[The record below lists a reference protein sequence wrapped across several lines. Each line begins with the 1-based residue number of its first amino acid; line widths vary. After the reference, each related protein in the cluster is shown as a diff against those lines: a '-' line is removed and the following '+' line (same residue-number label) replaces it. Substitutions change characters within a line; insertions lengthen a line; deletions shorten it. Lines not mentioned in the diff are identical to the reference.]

1 MVLAE
6 LGSKITSALRN
17 LNDVTIVDEEVITKL
32 IKELQRA
39 LLQADVNIMIVKRI
53 TTNLKKRI
61 NDERLGSGLNQRRII
76 QRAVFD
82 ELVDI
87 LDPDR
92 KPYKPKK
99 GQPNVLM
106 FVGLQGNGKTTTIA
120 KFAKYYRLKGWK
132 VCMVCADT
140 FRAGA
145 FDQAKQNATR
155 AKVPYYGS
163 YEESDPVKI
172 ARDGVALF
180 RKEKQD
186 LILVDTSGR
195 HKQEESLFE
204 EMKQLHAAIKPDDVI
219 FVMDSTIGQ
228 AAMSQAKA
236 FQSTVDVGS
245 VIITKL
251 DGHAKGGGALSAVA
265 MTGSP
270 ITFIGTGEHFDDIEH
285 FEARSFVKR
294 MLGMGDIGGLIDKF
308 RETKILEKQ
317 PELLDRFKK
326 GFFSLRDMKGQFESV
341 LKLGPLNQV
350 LSMIPG
356 LPQGMIPK
364 GSDGAKRIRKFMFM
378 MDSMTDAEL
387 DGLAQIVPGSSRAT
401 RIARGAGVLPEEV
414 GMLLTYHKQMEKM
427 VQKMGKTNL
436 MKGDQQ
442 LNQQLARNPKAVM
455 AQLAKSMDPRML
467 RQMGGAQN
475 MMKMIKEMGKADMGD
490 LQGMLGG
497 MGGGAGASSLL
508 KGLNRSRG
516 GRR

>member
-6 LGSKITSALRN
+6 LGSKITSALRS
-17 LNDVTIVDEEVITKL
+17 LNDVTIVDEEVIDAL
-32 IKELQRA
+32 IKDLQRA
-39 LLQADVNIMIVKRI
+39 LLQADVNVRVVKTI
-53 TTNLKKRI
+53 TKNIRQTI
-61 NDERLGSGLNQRRII
+61 SSDEMSSGLNKRRMI
-76 QRAVFD
+76 RKAVFD
-82 ELVDI
+82 ELVRI
-87 LDPDR
+87 LDPER
-92 KPYKPKK
+92 RPFKPKK
-99 GQPNVLM
+99 GEPNVIM

-132 VCMVCADT
+132 VCMVCCDT

-145 FDQAKQNATR
+145 FDQLKQNATR

-163 YEESDPVKI
+163 YEEADPVKI
-172 ARDGVALF
+172 AKKGVELF
-180 RKEKQD
+180 RKEHQD

-204 EMKQLHAAIKPDDVI
+204 EMKELHGAIKPDDVV

-228 AAMSQAKA
+228 AATSQAKA
-236 FQSTVDVGS
+236 FQATVDVGS

-270 ITFIGTGEHFDDIEH
+270 ITFIGTGERFDDFER
-285 FEARSFVKR
+285 FEAKSFVKR
-294 MLGMGDIGGLIDKF
+294 MLGMGDVEGLIDKF
-308 RETKILEKQ
+308 RETKILENQ
-317 PELLDRFKK
+317 PELMERFKK

-364 GSDGAKRIRKFMFM
+364 GSDGAKRIRKFMCM

-387 DGLAQIVPGSSRAT
+387 DGLVQITPGSTRAM
-401 RIARGAGVLPEEV
+401 RIAQGSGVLPEEIR
-414 GMLLTYHKQMEKM
+414 MLLTYHRQMEKM
-427 VQKMGKTNL
+427 VQKMGKTSL

-442 LNQQLARNPKAVM
+442 LNQQLARNPKAFM
-455 AQLAKSMDPRML
+455 QQLSKSMDPRML

-475 MMKMIKEMGKADMGD
+475 MMKMIKEMGKGDMGE
-490 LQGMLGG
+490 LQSMLGG
-497 MGGGAGASSLL
+497 AGGLAKSLGGAG
-508 KGLNRSRG
+508 RRRR

>member
-6 LGSKITSALRN
+6 LGSKITSALRK
-17 LNDVTIVDEEVITKL
+17 LNDVTIVDEEAIAKL
-32 IKELQRA
+32 VKELQIA
-39 LLQADVNIMIVKRI
+39 LLQADVNVKIVKEI
-53 TTNLKKRI
+53 SSNIKNKI
-61 NDERLGSGLNQRRII
+61 SQDEMPSGVNQRRII
-76 QRAVFD
+76 QKTVFD
-82 ELVDI
+82 ELVRI
-87 LDPDR
+87 LNPER

-99 GQPNVLM
+99 GQANVLM

-120 KFAKYYRLKGWK
+120 KVAKYYRLKGWK
-132 VCMVCADT
+132 VGMVCADT

-145 FDQAKQNATR
+145 FDQSRQNATR
-155 AKVPYYGS
+155 AKVPFYGS

-204 EMKQLHAAIKPDDVI
+204 EMKQLHKAISPDDVI

-236 FQSTVDVGS
+236 FQSAVDVGS

-265 MTGSP
+265 TTGSP
-270 ITFIGTGEHFDDIEH
+270 ITFIGTGEQFDDFEHFDP
-285 FEARSFVKR
+285 RSFVKR
-294 MLGMGDIGGLIDKF
+294 MLGMGDIEGLMDKF
-308 RETKILEKQ
+308 RETKIFEKQ
-317 PELLDRFKK
+317 PELLERFKK

-341 LKLGPLNQV
+341 LKLGPLNKV
-350 LSMIPG
+350 MAMLPG

-364 GSDGAKRIRKFMFM
+364 GTDGAKRIKKFMYM

-387 DGLAQIVPGSSRAT
+387 DGIAQITKGSTRAM
-401 RIARGAGVLPEEV
+401 RIARGSGVLPEEV
-414 GMLLTYHKQMEKM
+414 TLLLHYHKQMEKM

-455 AQLAKSMDPRML
+455 QQLAKSIDPRML

-490 LQGMLGG
+490 LQSMLGG
-497 MGGGAGASSLL
+497 AMGGAR
-508 KGLNRSRG
+508 GLG
-516 GRR
+516 GMAGRRRGRR